1 MIEKQINGR
10 NTKNMR
16 SLVSQVWAT
25 DKLKKTSFSL
35 VGCLL
40 QSSTLIQFGPLP
52 SCPKKNNQTEII
64 SPTAMIIFMQ
74 IWFYVYIY
82 IFSVILHYLL
92 QYKLIDNS
100 RRSSPVGT

>member
-1 MIEKQINGR
+1 MIEKQINGK

-40 QSSTLIQFGPLP
+40 QSSTLIQFGPLS
-52 SCPKKNNQTEII
+52 SCPKKTIKLKL
-64 SPTAMIIFMQ
+64 
-74 IWFYVYIY
+74 
-82 IFSVILHYLL
+82 LHLR
-92 QYKLIDNS
+92 Q
-100 RRSSPVGT
+100 